1 MFLTEASRW
10 RAAPDPAR
18 TVNAVACARGAYLVT
33 PEGFS
38 LAAQSASDN
47 RYMAMAA
54 GVVPE
59 RALAQHRGLQRAL
72 AEQLPS
78 ICFAGDPATPDAVF
92 PNNVFA
98 TAPGRLILG
107 HMRHPVRQ
115 REAERADIRGFFT
128 DVLGYD
134 TIDLRQQPGICEL
147 TGSLII
153 DRGRGIGYCGLS
165 ERCDAVGAA
174 AMHAAFG
181 LGASFVFALAP
192 GEYHTNVVM
201 SVLASRAV
209 VLCPDGFANA
219 ADADAIAARYAPHVI
234 ELSLAEKNAFA
245 ANCIALRE
253 DSVWMSEVAA
263 DALQP
268 ATRARF
274 AACGFRIDTVP
285 LDEIEKAGGSLRCCV
300 GEIF

>member
-1 MFLTEASRW
+1 MIETDASRW
-10 RAAPDPAR
+10 RAAPDPGRAAQA
-18 TVNAVACARGAYLVT
+18 TCARGVFLVA

-38 LAAQSASDN
+38 LAPQSASDN
-47 RYMAMAA
+47 RYMALDA
-54 GVVPE
+54 GVSPE

-72 AEQLPS
+72 SAQLPS
-78 ICFAGDPATPDAVF
+78 ICFAGDTATPDAVF

-128 DVLGYD
+128 EVLGYA
-134 TIDLRQQPGICEL
+134 TVDLRQQPGICEL
-147 TGSLII
+147 TGSLVI

-181 LGASFVFALAP
+181 LGASFVFPLAP
-192 GEYHTNVVM
+192 GEYHGNVVM

-234 ELSLAEKNAFA
+234 ELERAEKNAFA
-245 ANCIALRE
+245 GNCIALCE

-263 DALQP
+263 DALRP
-268 ATRARF
+268 ATRARLE
-274 AACGFRIDTVP
+274 ACGFRIDSVP